1 MPEFARGQK
10 SRLSDHTNA
19 TELNVGIDVS
29 SAQNLVFD
37 ICCFALDAN
46 DRLIDDDH
54 LVFFNNP
61 VSPDGAIRSVGP
73 HGGDEQVFS
82 INLAAL
88 SPSVVRL
95 VFTINLEGGGTMAD
109 IARGHVRIVAAG
121 AEVLKYPY
129 YGADFTNEQS
139 IIAAEL
145 YQRDGWRF
153 GAVGQGFVG
162 GLETLVRTF
171 GGDIA
176 SDSPSPI
183 LAPPAPAA
191 PPLAPLAS
199 PSLPAAGLAPSP
211 PPPPPPP
218 PPPGAAAP
226 VSALSLFGSTVS
238 LTGLG
243 PQLSGPPMEYKVLT
257 QRDRFFAGK
266 LNADQVEQAI
276 MAYASEGWVMISSAT
291 AALGGRREEYLAL
304 LGRPIG

>member
-1 MPEFARGQK
+1 MVEFARGQK
-10 SRLSDHTNA
+10 TRLSEHTNA
-19 TELNVGIDVS
+19 TDLHVGIDVS

-37 ICCFALDAN
+37 ICCFALGAD
-46 DRLIDDDH
+46 DRLVDDGH

-82 INLAAL
+82 VNLAAL
-88 SPSVVRL
+88 SPAVVRL
-95 VFTINLEGGGTMAD
+95 VFTVNLEGAGTMAD
-109 IARGHVRIVAAG
+109 IARGHVRVVAGG

-139 IIAAEL
+139 IIAAEI

-171 GGDIA
+171 GGDIDA
-176 SDSPSPI
+176 DAP
-183 LAPPAPAA
+183 APPLVPLLVAPPPSSVGAA
-191 PPLAPLAS
+191 PPNLSPAS
-199 PSLPAAGLAPSP
+199 AP
-211 PPPPPPP
+211 PPPP
-218 PPPGAAAP
+218 AP
-226 VSALSLFGSTVS
+226 VASPVPVGLFASTVS
-238 LTGLG
+238 LWGLG
-243 PQLSGPPMEYKVLT
+243 PRLSGPAMEYKVLT

-276 MAYASEGWVMISSAT
+276 MSYASEGWVVIDSST
-291 AALGGRREEYLAL
+291 AALGGRREEYMAI
-304 LGRPIG
+304 LGREIG

>member
-10 SRLSDHTNA
+10 ARLSDHTDA
-19 TELNVGIDVS
+19 TDVHVGIDVS

-37 ICCFALDAN
+37 ICCFALGAN

-82 INLAAL
+82 VNLAVL
-88 SPSVVRL
+88 SPAVQRL

-121 AEVLKYPY
+121 VEVLKYPY

-171 GGDIA
+171 GGEIA
-176 SDSPSPI
+176 SDAPSPTV
-183 LAPPAPAA
+183 A
-191 PPLAPLAS
+191 PLAPSA
-199 PSLPAAGLAPSP
+199 PVAPLAPVPSAP

-218 PPPGAAAP
+218 PAAAP
-226 VSALSLFGSTVS
+226 APALSLFSSTVS
-238 LTGLG
+238 LAGLG